1 MKFRHLLL
9 TAAILAAGAAPV
21 LADDTVTT
29 TTTVKQ
35 IDLPGVKKF
44 DLASF
49 DDNHDGVITV
59 EEAGDHLFHLFDLD
73 SNGVLDN
80 HEFYKKT
87 IITVMPLKEQTVT
100 FRDSN
105 GDGQVESKTYSQST
119 FLEHS
124 GLAAFAG
131 NKDGMSAADF
141 VHKSFLQ
148 MDTNHDHVIDAAEW
162 RAAYV
167 ESHIPKANQQF
178 RYND

>member
-1 MKFRHLLL
+1 MKFRHLLM
-9 TAAILAAGAAPV
+9 TAAV
-21 LADDTVTT
+21 LATGMTPAFADTVTT

-73 SNGVLDN
+73 SSGVLDN

-87 IITVMPLKEQTVT
+87 IITVMPLKERTVT
-100 FRDSN
+100 FRDTNS
-105 GDGQVESKTYSQST
+105 DGRTDDKSYSEST

-141 VHKSFLQ
+141 VKKSFLQ
-148 MDTNHDHVIDAAEW
+148 MDTNNDHVIDAAEW

-167 ESHIPKANQQF
+167 ESHVPKANQQF

>member
-1 MKFRHLLL
+1 MKLRYLLM
-9 TAAILAAGAAPV
+9 TAAILAVGVAP
-21 LADDTVTT
+21 AFADTVTT
-29 TTTVKQ
+29 TTTTKQ

-44 DLASF
+44 ELASF

-73 SNGVLDN
+73 SNGVIDN

-87 IITVMPLKEQTVT
+87 IITVMPLEQQTVT
-100 FRDSN
+100 FRDTN
-105 GDGQVESKTYSQST
+105 NDGQADNKSYSEST

-141 VHKSFLQ
+141 VKKSFLQ
-148 MDTNHDHVIDAAEW
+148 LDTNHDHVIDAAEW

-167 ESHIPKANQQF
+167 VSHIPKANQQF

>member
-1 MKFRHLLL
+1 MKIRNLLL
-9 TAAILAAGAAPV
+9 TAAIIAVTAGMAQA
-21 LADDTVTT
+21 DTVTT

-73 SNGVLDN
+73 SNGVIDN
-80 HEFYKKT
+80 KEFYKKT
-87 IITVMPLKEQTVT
+87 IITVIPLEKQTVT
-100 FRDSN
+100 FRDAN
-105 GDGQVESKTYSQST
+105 NDGQPENKNYEQST

-124 GLAAFAG
+124 GLAMFAK

-141 VHKSFLQ
+141 VKKSFLQ
-148 MDTNHDHVIDAAEW
+148 MDTNNDGVIDPSEW
-162 RAAYV
+162 RAAYI
-167 ESHIPKANQQF
+167 ESRVPKAGQQF